1 MHYREDKALTATVI
15 QKLLPRRAP
24 LRSVKVAHSFFQ
36 RIRPVAPFRNAGVT
50 VTDTKDSG
58 GHDTDNICLGG
69 TYSIIVISETMM
81 VALFQIT
88 QNLENMGRNQ
98 HQVSVECLAR
108 HRNDRV
114 RNDYL
119 AGHLPTAITDI
130 ALRIFR
136 RPDDYRPVP
145 QESEVSIRQAN
156 APSFIM
162 VSSFSHR

>member
-1 MHYREDKALTATVI
+1 
-15 QKLLPRRAP
+15 
-24 LRSVKVAHSFFQ
+24 
-36 RIRPVAPFRNAGVT
+36 
-50 VTDTKDSG
+50 
-58 GHDTDNICLGG
+58 
-69 TYSIIVISETMM
+69 MM

-145 QESEVSIRQAN
+145 KEKRGFHKAGQCPFFHYGVVVQPQVEVLAVLSRSFPRETHSLVPEQISLGTYHMGLWEHFGNSISCA
-156 APSFIM
+156 
-162 VSSFSHR
+162 VSTPVIYHVHGK